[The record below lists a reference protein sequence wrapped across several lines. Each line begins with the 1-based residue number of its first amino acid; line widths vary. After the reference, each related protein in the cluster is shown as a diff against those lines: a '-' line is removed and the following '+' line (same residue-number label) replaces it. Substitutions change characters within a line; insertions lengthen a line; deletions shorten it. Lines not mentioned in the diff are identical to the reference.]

1 LIISLQDSIGIIYL
15 NMNNGKDTSSIR
27 RTMLPDIQEHIQRQ
41 SLETFSSLQLSV
53 TDNADHQHQ
62 ATGCTITSQ

>member
-1 LIISLQDSIGIIYL
+1 
-15 NMNNGKDTSSIR
+15 MNNGKDTSSIR